1 MVGCGPDS
9 ARDYP
14 YTVSADGTRA
24 GIKID
29 APDHALTLAF
39 APNGSL
45 DPGSGTYQ
53 VHGRIVV
60 GQNGDGDFTFA
71 PLEQTCKLGLLAPSK
86 EIP

>member
-1 MVGCGPDS
+1 MLSVQHWRGLFVQIQTNVHP
-9 ARDYP
+9 
-14 YTVSADGTRA
+14 
-24 GIKID
+24 
-29 APDHALTLAF
+29 LTLAF
-39 APNGSL
+39 PPNGSL

-71 PLEQTCKLGLLAPSK
+71 PLEQTCNLGLRAPSK